1 MAAVG
6 QRQKKKTNNWQT
18 FLHGKQQRRRKRP
31 PATDHGRQ
39 MSSSASG
46 CVPSRFAERLA
57 GNLFG
62 GGGGRTPPTANPP
75 ATLPEQ
81 TAKRPSC
88 KRAGAARGRGGSS
101 GGGRGPPRHRL
112 RPNSLLRLQRK
123 RMAFRKKEKVRTDG
137 PAQGGDG
144 ATLSVRTSRRQN
156 AGKKVKVAPDASR
169 LPEMIQKR
177 GGRGGRHRLGRRSP
191 PSPLGAR
198 RGRRAQATEQ
208 DLRVDLVDG
217 SSHVI
222 GRRRRRRPA
231 LPLLRGRRLLHL
243 DGVKKQAWWLRSSSP
258 PPPPSQATT

>member
-46 CVPSRFAERLA
+46 VPSRFAERLA

-177 GGRGGRHRLGRRSP
+177 GGRGGGSASSRSP
-191 PSPLGAR
+191 LAAVTV
-198 RGRRAQATEQ
+198 GRAP
-208 DLRVDLVDG
+208 
-217 SSHVI
+217 
-222 GRRRRRRPA
+222 RP
-231 LPLLRGRRLLHL
+231 PGTG
-243 DGVKKQAWWLRSSSP
+243 D
-258 PPPPSQATT
+258 

>member
-62 GGGGRTPPTANPP
+62 GGGGRGAGGVPHPLPTRLQPSQSRR
-75 ATLPEQ
+75 LKGQ
-81 TAKRPSC
+81 VAKGREPLG
-88 KRAGAARGRGGSS
+88 AGADLVEGA
-101 GGGRGPPRHRL
+101 GGRGPPRHRL

-177 GGRGGRHRLGRRSP
+177 GGRGGGVGIVSVAARRRHRW
-191 PSPLGAR
+191 AR
-198 RGRRAQATEQ
+198 AEAAG
-208 DLRVDLVDG
+208 
-217 SSHVI
+217 H
-222 GRRRRRRPA
+222 
-231 LPLLRGRRLLHL
+231 RRLS
-243 DGVKKQAWWLRSSSP
+243 RISE
-258 PPPPSQATT
+258 